1 MIKEAASQTHLSKIT
16 SKVAFQI
23 VFVTF
28 TETNEDNHPDHHE
41 IEDNLELETSE
52 PAFETR
58 GVDGECSLENA
69 GSKVVR
75 DGLLNARV
83 HGVARPAPS
92 ELPEIYQSEFSIQV
106 T

>member
-1 MIKEAASQTHLSKIT
+1 MATAQTHLSKIT

-28 TETNEDNHPDHHE
+28 TETNEDNHPDHNQ

-52 PAFETR
+52 PTLKAR
-58 GVDGECSLENA
+58 GVDGKCSLEDA
-69 GSKVVR
+69 GSEVVR
-75 DGLLNARV
+75 DSLLDAGV
-83 HGVARPAPS
+83 HGGARPAPPQ
-92 ELPEIYQSEFSIQV
+92 LPEVNQSEFSIQI